1 MTTNKK
7 RAVVASAILALS
19 LGVGITARQVAINS
33 THNAPLSDASWNN
46 VMTFNN
52 LFPDNPTVTNHTV
65 NEESIVV
72 RIEHSIDGQQ
82 VTNEVTIAPGESK
95 QMGLVPARLG
105 LQGNYTVQAKII
117 SDTEQHTNY
126 LISVD

>member
-1 MTTNKK
+1 MMKDKK
-7 RAVVASAILALS
+7 RTVVASAFLALG
-19 LGVGITARQVAINS
+19 LGAGITASQVAINS

-52 LFPDNPTVTNHTV
+52 LFPDNPTVTNHMV

-95 QMGLVPARLG
+95 KMGMVPAKFG

-117 SDTEQHTNY
+117 SDAEQNANF

>member
-1 MTTNKK
+1 MTIDKK
-7 RAVVASAILALS
+7 RAIAASTILALG
-19 LGVGITARQVAINS
+19 LGVGITASQVAINS
-33 THNAPLSDASWNN
+33 THYAPLSDASWNN

-52 LFPDNPTVTNHTV
+52 LFPDNPTVTNHMV
-65 NEESIVV
+65 NEESIVI

-95 QMGLVPARLG
+95 QMGLVPARFG
-105 LQGNYTVQAKII
+105 LQGDYTVQAKII
-117 SDTEQHTNY
+117 SDTEQNANY